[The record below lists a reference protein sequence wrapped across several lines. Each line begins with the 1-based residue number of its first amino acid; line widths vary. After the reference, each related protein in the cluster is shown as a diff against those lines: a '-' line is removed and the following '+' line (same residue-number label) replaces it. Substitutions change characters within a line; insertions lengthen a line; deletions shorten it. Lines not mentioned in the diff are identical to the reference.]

1 MIITRQLLYG
11 HLLHKHLLYTEC
23 IVQFTNRLVCF
34 VRKPQWNKKGLSH
47 VYITR

>member
-1 MIITRQLLYG
+1 MIITRQLLYR

-34 VRKPQWNKKGLSH
+34 VCKLQWNKKGLSH